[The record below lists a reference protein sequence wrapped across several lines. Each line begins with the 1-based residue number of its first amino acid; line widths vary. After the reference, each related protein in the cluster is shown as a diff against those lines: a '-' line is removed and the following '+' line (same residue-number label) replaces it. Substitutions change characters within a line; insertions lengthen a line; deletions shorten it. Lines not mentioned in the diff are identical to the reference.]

1 MGLQRKKQR
10 TKKNIKG
17 LEVRNRLGLAAGL
30 DKNGEL
36 IEEMSNLG
44 FGFIEIGT
52 VTPKNNLEIKNQEY
66 LESKKKNLF

>member
-1 MGLQRKKQR
+1 MGLQRR
-10 TKKNIKG
+10 SNEPKKNIKG

-52 VTPKNNLEIKNQEY
+52 VTPKKQFGNKNQEY